1 MRDFLIVGAKLVC
14 FFAFIG
20 AVAVPFI
27 IMGA

>member
-1 MRDFLIVGAKLVC
+1 MRALLIPIKLACFVAFL
-14 FFAFIG
+14 G

>member
-1 MRDFLIVGAKLVC
+1 MRDFLILGAKLVC
-14 FFAFIG
+14 LAAFLV